1 MIPWA
6 DVRFAFRSLKKSP
19 GFTTVAVLTIALG
32 LGANAA
38 IFSFLDGV
46 LLKPLAYP
54 EPEQLVQLW
63 EKPPGGLRNGIS
75 ALNFLDWQKQS
86 TSFTGMAAQTGKSV
100 TQTGAGEPRQIRISL
115 VSAPFFDILGVRPAL
130 GRTFVAGEDQRGNDK
145 VVVLTQRVWRTNF
158 GGDPAVVG
166 KDVIFDSEKHT
177 VIGVLPAGE
186 FDRRF
191 ADAFMPLSFPPDAV
205 RNFHYMSAIARLK
218 PGVSLE
224 RAQSEMS
231 GIAARIA
238 EQYPDIKKGWG
249 ATVDRWMD
257 RIVGPQ
263 LKLSLQVL
271 MAAVGVVLLIGC
283 ANLANLLLARG
294 TLRSRELAVRTALG
308 ASRFVLMRQLLVE
321 SLMLSLVGG
330 ALGLL
335 LGLAMFRGIR
345 ALLPPFYLPAQAEVG
360 VDVRVTVFLAALTLL
375 TGVLF
380 GLVPALQNS
389 RRDPVDS
396 LKEGGRGNAGS
407 RRRVFLR
414 NSLVV
419 SQVALA
425 FVLLAGAGLLIRSFQ
440 RLTEVDPGFDSAN
453 VVTMNFPMVMERDT
467 DGARLTSYVD
477 ETLATVRAVPG
488 VREAA
493 MTSALPMQG
502 WGFGMP
508 FRMEGQNIEASK
520 RPACF
525 FKIVTPGY
533 FGALGMRLKK
543 GRGLADSDARGGQ
556 PVAVVNET
564 FAGRYLTAGDA
575 LGRHVLIEQIITG
588 KRELGPEIPWQVVG
602 IVADEKVGSLDSTS
616 AGIYVSYAQS
626 PIVGISLLARG
637 AGEPMLLARSIQQA
651 IWQANKNQALPD
663 VKALDAI
670 KSESTGATR
679 LRTTLL
685 AMFSSLALLLAAI
698 GIYGV
703 LSYVTAQR
711 TQEMGVRAALGAS
724 SADLVKLVVRGGAVP
739 VAAGL
744 AIGGY
749 GALALTRFLQ
759 GLLFETHP
767 TDPATL
773 ILVSGVLLSVALLAC
788 YLPARRASRVDPMTA
803 LRTE

>member
-1 MIPWA
+1 MIPWD
-6 DVRFAFRSLKKSP
+6 DVRFALRSLRKSP
-19 GFTTVAVLTIALG
+19 GFTSVAVLTIALG
-32 LGANAA
+32 LGANTA

-46 LLKPLAYP
+46 LLKPLQYP

-75 ALNFLDWQKQS
+75 ALNFLDWQKQA

-115 VSAPFFDILGVRPAL
+115 VSAPFFEILGVRPVL
-130 GRTFVAGEDQRGNDK
+130 GRTFVAGEDQRGSDK
-145 VVVLTQRVWRTNF
+145 VVVLTQRLWRTSF
-158 GGDPAVVG
+158 GGDPALVG
-166 KDVIFDSEKHT
+166 KDVVLDGEKHT

-205 RNFHYMSAIARLK
+205 RNFHYMGAIARLK

-231 GIAARIA
+231 AIAARIA

-249 ATVDRWMD
+249 ATVDRWID

-271 MAAVGVVLLIGC
+271 MAAVAVVLLIGC

-308 ASRFVLMRQLLVE
+308 ASRAVLIRQLLVE
-321 SLMLSLVGG
+321 SLILSVAGG

-335 LGLAMFRGIR
+335 LGFAMFRGIR
-345 ALLPPFYLPAQAEVG
+345 ALLPPFYLPAQADIG
-360 VDVRVTVFLAALTLL
+360 VDLRVTLFLAALTLL
-375 TGVLF
+375 TGALF
-380 GLVPALQNS
+380 GLVPAVQNS

-407 RRRVFLR
+407 RRRLFLR

-440 RLTEVDPGFDSAN
+440 RLTDVDPGFDSAN
-453 VVTMNFPMVMERDT
+453 VVTMSFPLVMERDT
-467 DGARLTSYVD
+467 DGARLTSYVN

-493 MTSALPMQG
+493 MASALPMQG

-508 FRMEGQNIEASK
+508 FRVEGESVDPAK
-520 RPACF
+520 RRGCG

-533 FGALGMRLKK
+533 FGTLGMKLRK
-543 GRGLADSDARGGQ
+543 GRALAESDVKGGL

-564 FAGRYLTAGDA
+564 FASRYLAAGDPI
-575 LGRHVLIEQIITG
+575 GRHVLVEEIITG

-602 IVADEKVGSLDSTS
+602 VVADEKAGSLDSTS
-616 AGIYVSYAQS
+616 AGMYVSYAQS
-626 PIVGISLLARG
+626 PIVGVSLVARG
-637 AGEPMLLARSIQQA
+637 AGEPMSLGRSVQTA
-651 IWQANKNQALPD
+651 IWQGNKNQALPD
-663 VKALDAI
+663 VKTLEAI

-679 LRTTLL
+679 LRTSLL
-685 AMFSSLALLLAAI
+685 AAFSGLALLLAAI

-711 TQEMGVRAALGAS
+711 TQELGVRAALGAS
-724 SADLVKLVVRGGAVP
+724 KADLVKLVVRGGAVP

-744 AIGGY
+744 ALGGY

-759 GLLFETHP
+759 TLLFETNA
-767 TDPATL
+767 TDPLTL
-773 ILVSGVLLSVALLAC
+773 LAVSGGLVSVALLAC
-788 YLPARRASRVDPMTA
+788 WLPARRAARVDPMIA
-803 LRTE
+803 LRAE